1 MTTNVSPS
9 RSNLMSSS
17 HPSKGSLTDRPS
29 SCSNK
34 SLVHNKSCPV
44 HSRHLSYKT
53 IGQCHDK
60 IEELEKQNAR
70 LVSKIKVLK
79 YQLKTSSNLYNNI
92 HQRPEKPLSRHSQ
105 RSTPIKLQKISRLS
119 RVGFDENEKTIQ
131 LPERKFEST
140 ESFDSESSLVE
151 NKSKFKENIELI
163 QSHRVIKSMEIKIE
177 TLQAQCKDFEQNVFE
192 INELLDKERDEHDKL
207 KEQLMNERHNLSEL
221 KPKYNAY
228 KETNKALEEQIRD
241 LQKEKL
247 SLKEHNQ
254 KLLQLTSKPNHQNS
268 NGLKL
273 KELEENFSDTRA
285 GLLKQMEENSKY
297 IAELKGIIN
306 ENEVKLSNY
315 ADENKY
321 LKNQHSELS
330 KILELKE
337 NEIKRIYKEIDNIRQ
352 ENDDLKNKLQSNI
365 NNSKENESEVL
376 TMHQNLE
383 SEDKRLKN
391 QIQELQQEQL
401 KINQT
406 LNSQSYLNT
415 MLKDK
420 VDQSERDI
428 KTAIQFIK
436 ICMNLFKDITTLD
449 LSEPLMATL
458 EIVEKAVCSI
468 KKSNEI
474 NVENKE
480 YEEIVNDIL
489 EVLVMFRDQM
499 VKRRTMINQEQ
510 LTKIPIVN
518 LITDT
523 ITKSENTPR
532 IQENSAQLEI
542 NINSVH
548 FSTESIRHLK
558 SLKSEP
564 NIFLTWGFKDQE
576 DVAYSPS
583 RLAWSANFN
592 CSCFYRSNNSAEL
605 LHFVAKHGLF
615 INVHLVTGKS
625 SPVVAAGLVN
635 TVDSINNPMVKFN
648 LIVPIMGQNIDAKL
662 KCSIQ
667 LICDFHE
674 IQTYSQMIDDEYS
687 NIEAP
692 INKTLSIPSTP
703 NDSY

>member
-9 RSNLMSSS
+9 RSNIMSSS

-79 YQLKTSSNLYNNI
+79 FQLKTSSNLYNNI

-105 RSTPIKLQKISRLS
+105 RSTPVKLQKISRLS
-119 RVGFDENEKTIQ
+119 RVGFDENEKTIK

-151 NKSKFKENIELI
+151 NKSKFKGNIELI
-163 QSHRVIKSMEIKIE
+163 QSHRVIKSMEIQME
-177 TLQAQCKDFEQNVFE
+177 TLQAQCKAFEQNVMD
-192 INELLDKERDEHDKL
+192 INELYDKEREEHDIL
-207 KEQLMNERHNLSEL
+207 KEKLINERHNLSEL

-241 LQKEKL
+241 LQREKL
-247 SLKEHNQ
+247 SLREHNQ
-254 KLLQLTSKPNHQNS
+254 KLLQLTSKPHHQN

-297 IAELKGIIN
+297 IAELKGTIH

-315 ADENKY
+315 ADENKC
-321 LKNQHSELS
+321 LKNQHLELS
-330 KILELKE
+330 KILEIKE
-337 NEIKRIYKEIDNIRQ
+337 NEIINRHKEIDNILQ
-352 ENDDLKNKLQSNI
+352 ENEDLKKKIKTNI
-365 NNSKENESEVL
+365 TTSKGNESEVI
-376 TMHQNLE
+376 TIHQHLE
-383 SEDKRLKN
+383 SEEKRLKS

-420 VDQSERDI
+420 VDQAERDI
-428 KTAIQFIK
+428 KTAVQFIK
-436 ICMNLFKDITTLD
+436 ICMNLFKDITSLD
-449 LSEPLMATL
+449 LTEPLMATL
-458 EIVEKAVCSI
+458 EMIEKAVCSI
-468 KKSNEI
+468 KKTNEI

-480 YEEIVNDIL
+480 FEELVNDIL

-499 VKRRTMINQEQ
+499 VKRRTILNQEQ
-510 LTKIPIVN
+510 WAKKPIVN

-523 ITKSENTPR
+523 IAKSENTPR

-542 NINSVH
+542 NINSIN
-548 FSTESIRHLK
+548 FSTESIQHLK
-558 SLKSEP
+558 SLQSEP

-583 RLAWSANFN
+583 RLAWSADFN
-592 CSCFYRSNNSAEL
+592 CSCFYRSNSSVEL

-635 TVDSINNPMVKFN
+635 TVDSINNPMIKFN
-648 LIVPIMGQNIDAKL
+648 LIVPITGQNIDAKL

-674 IQTYSQMIDDEYS
+674 IQTYSQMVDDKYS
-687 NIEAP
+687 NIEP
-692 INKTLSIPSTP
+692 HINKTLMPSTP
-703 NDSY
+703 NNSY

>member
-1 MTTNVSPS
+1 MTSNVSPS
-9 RSNLMSSS
+9 RSNIMSSS

-79 YQLKTSSNLYNNI
+79 FQLKTSSNLYNNI

-105 RSTPIKLQKISRLS
+105 RSTPVKLQKMSRLS
-119 RVGFDENEKTIQ
+119 RVGFDENEKTIK

-151 NKSKFKENIELI
+151 NKSKFKGNIELI
-163 QSHRVIKSMEIKIE
+163 QSHRVIKSMEIQME
-177 TLQAQCKDFEQNVFE
+177 TLQAQCKAFEQNIMD
-192 INELLDKERDEHDKL
+192 INELYDKEREEHDIL
-207 KEQLMNERHNLSEL
+207 KEKLISERHNLSEL

-241 LQKEKL
+241 LQREKL
-247 SLKEHNQ
+247 SLREHNQ
-254 KLLQLTSKPNHQNS
+254 KLLQLTSKPHHQN

-273 KELEENFSDTRA
+273 KELEDNFSDTRA

-297 IAELKGIIN
+297 IAELKGTIH

-315 ADENKY
+315 ADENKS
-321 LKNQHSELS
+321 LKDQHLELS
-330 KILELKE
+330 KILEIKE
-337 NEIKRIYKEIDNIRQ
+337 NEITNRHKEIDNILQ
-352 ENDDLKNKLQSNI
+352 ENDDLKKKLKT
-365 NNSKENESEVL
+365 NNTTSKENEIEVI
-376 TMHQNLE
+376 TIHQHLE
-383 SEDKRLKN
+383 SEEKRLKS

-420 VDQSERDI
+420 VDQAERDI
-428 KTAIQFIK
+428 KTAVQFIK
-436 ICMNLFKDITTLD
+436 ICMDLFKDITTLD

-458 EIVEKAVCSI
+458 EMIEKAVCSI

-480 YEEIVNDIL
+480 FEKLVNDIL
-489 EVLVMFRDQM
+489 EVLVMYRDQM
-499 VKRRTMINQEQ
+499 VKRRTILNQEQ
-510 LTKIPIVN
+510 WAKKPIVN

-523 ITKSENTPR
+523 IAISENTTPR

-542 NINSVH
+542 NINSIN
-548 FSTESIRHLK
+548 FSTESIQHLK
-558 SLKSEP
+558 SLQSEP

-583 RLAWSANFN
+583 RLAWSADFN
-592 CSCFYRSNNSAEL
+592 CSCFYRSNSSVEL

-635 TVDSINNPMVKFN
+635 TVDSINNPMIKFN
-648 LIVPIMGQNIDAKL
+648 LIVPITGQNIDAKL

-674 IQTYSQMIDDEYS
+674 IQTYSQMVDDNYS
-687 NIEAP
+687 NIEP
-692 INKTLSIPSTP
+692 HINKTLMTSTP
-703 NDSY
+703 NNSY

>member
-1 MTTNVSPS
+1 MTSNVSPS
-9 RSNLMSSS
+9 RSNIMSSS

-79 YQLKTSSNLYNNI
+79 FQLKTSSNLYNNI

-105 RSTPIKLQKISRLS
+105 RSTPVKLQKMSRLS
-119 RVGFDENEKTIQ
+119 RVGFDENEKTIK

-151 NKSKFKENIELI
+151 NKSKFKGNIELI
-163 QSHRVIKSMEIKIE
+163 QSHRVIKSMEIQME
-177 TLQAQCKDFEQNVFE
+177 TLQAQCKAFEQNIMD
-192 INELLDKERDEHDKL
+192 INELYDKEREEHDIL
-207 KEQLMNERHNLSEL
+207 KEKLISERHNLSEL

-241 LQKEKL
+241 LQREKL
-247 SLKEHNQ
+247 SLREHNQ
-254 KLLQLTSKPNHQNS
+254 KLLQLTSKPHHQN

-273 KELEENFSDTRA
+273 KELEDNFSDTRA

-297 IAELKGIIN
+297 IAELKGTIH

-315 ADENKY
+315 ADENKS
-321 LKNQHSELS
+321 LKDQHLELS
-330 KILELKE
+330 KILEIKE
-337 NEIKRIYKEIDNIRQ
+337 NEITNRHKEIDNILQ
-352 ENDDLKNKLQSNI
+352 ENDDLKKKLKT
-365 NNSKENESEVL
+365 NNTTSKENEIEVI
-376 TMHQNLE
+376 TIHQHLE
-383 SEDKRLKN
+383 SEEKRLKS

-420 VDQSERDI
+420 VDQAERDI
-428 KTAIQFIK
+428 KTAVQFIK
-436 ICMNLFKDITTLD
+436 ICMDLFKDITTLD

-458 EIVEKAVCSI
+458 EMIEKAVCSI

-480 YEEIVNDIL
+480 FEKLVNDIL
-489 EVLVMFRDQM
+489 EVLVMYRDQM
-499 VKRRTMINQEQ
+499 VKRRTILNQEQ
-510 LTKIPIVN
+510 WAKKPIVN

-523 ITKSENTPR
+523 IAISENTTPR

-542 NINSVH
+542 NINSIN
-548 FSTESIRHLK
+548 FSTESIQHLK
-558 SLKSEP
+558 SLQSEP

-583 RLAWSANFN
+583 RLAWSADFN
-592 CSCFYRSNNSAEL
+592 CSCFYRSNSSVEL

-635 TVDSINNPMVKFN
+635 TVDSINNPMIKFN
-648 LIVPIMGQNIDAKL
+648 LIVPITGQNIDAKL

-674 IQTYSQMIDDEYS
+674 IQTYSQMVRLNSFYFVFIFIPILFMYS
-687 NIEAP
+687 VM
-692 INKTLSIPSTP
+692 
-703 NDSY
+703 